1 MQIFRFVFIFLI
13 TFYAFTSVFA
23 QDGDGETI
31 KVESSIVVLNAAITD
46 VSGKSVSGLKHTQ
59 FKIFEN
65 GEEQKIDFFA
75 AEQTPF
81 AAVILLD
88 SSGSMEQRIS
98 MARSAAINFLDG
110 LRPEDSVAIYN
121 FDSKVSLVQE
131 FSNSLLRKEFSI

>member
-110 LRPEDSVAIYN
+110 LSHEYSVAIYN
-121 FDSKVSLVQE
+121 FDS
-131 FSNSLLRKEFSI
+131 